1 MECELKEMFWKHF
14 FFLAKK
20 ELQIPLLLLKF
31 LKHESLNL
39 KIKSIM
45 SQPLLSLGHDTNLR
59 VQTHFIIFK

>member
-1 MECELKEMFWKHF
+1 MECELKEMLWKH

-20 ELQIPLLLLKF
+20 ELQEIPLLLLKF
-31 LKHESLNL
+31 LKHKSFNL

-45 SQPLLSLGHDTNLR
+45 SQPLLSLGHDTN